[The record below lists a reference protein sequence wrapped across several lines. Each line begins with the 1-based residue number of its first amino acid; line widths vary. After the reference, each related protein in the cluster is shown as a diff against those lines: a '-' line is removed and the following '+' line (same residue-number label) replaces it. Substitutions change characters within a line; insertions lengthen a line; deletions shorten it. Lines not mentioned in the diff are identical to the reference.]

1 MIVTTMDVENPSVS
15 DEFGTT
21 GKPLLSNLLAHQVTP
36 YPLDFGPASDGFDLV
51 INGDAMAWNSLQS
64 RYDTLYM
71 KSDAELEFSFT
82 SDLAGLDAD
91 WELRPAEGT
100 TATNWDGNPLQDGE
114 SDHEEDD
121 THTAQ
126 FCVLDAQSSTLCK
139 QEAQWWVTLYL
150 HDSDGHT
157 RMANIM
163 LETNDA
169 LADEFSPM
177 PSFSI
182 IDRLEYRGQ
191 IDAHGV
197 KNSSDGNS
205 WDINLIRLGPTGDLT
220 VHFDASNSS
229 DGDATDGTNGI
240 KTYIWKVFLDNPW
253 DQPGT
258 APQSGKTTEVSS
270 MVSHMFTHRFQNI
283 TVDPNTGFEG
293 SLIRVELTVVDQ
305 ADKPSLQSDKYKMY
319 FVVVGEGYG
328 DDEPV
333 VDFTSPAP
341 ASSQTEDTLYVN
353 GSIVSGSENNDVMIE
368 VALAEATLDLLPS
381 QKFPLKT
388 AGAYDS
394 TVQLAD
400 GAEFSL
406 ALDIAD
412 LYDANGSTQTIWI
425 KITEGDG
432 SRWTIYKTIDVNLVP
447 RESGPDGVD
456 CEANPDAEG
465 CDSSASGDSESG
477 MSSGLLYGGIAALVL
492 LLVIVVTLLLVR
504 GRSGDSSAADAAGAV
519 GGDVAEMDPVEAY
532 VQQLVAQGY
541 PEETARAYAQ
551 QYYAQ
556 AAQQQ
561 Q

>member
-1 MIVTTMDVENPSVS
+1 
-15 DEFGTT
+15 
-21 GKPLLSNLLAHQVTP
+21 
-36 YPLDFGPASDGFDLV
+36 LDFGPASDGFDLV
-51 INGDAMAWNSLQS
+51 INGEIMAWNSLQGK
-64 RYDTLYM
+64 YDTLYM

-82 SDLAGLDAD
+82 SDLTGLDAD
-91 WELRPAEGT
+91 WELRPAAGT

-114 SDHEEDD
+114 SDHRGDD

-139 QEAQWWVTLYL
+139 QEAEWQVTLYL
-150 HDSDGHT
+150 HDAEGHT
-157 RMANIM
+157 RIANIM

-177 PSFSI
+177 PSYSI

-191 IDAHGV
+191 IDLHEDSPKV
-197 KNSSDGNS
+197 SSDGS
-205 WDINLIRLGPTGDLT
+205 EWDINLIRLGPTGDLT

-240 KTYIWKVFLDNPW
+240 KTYIWKVFLDNPY

-258 APQSGKTTEVSS
+258 APQGGKTTEVSS
-270 MVSHMFTHRFQNI
+270 MVSHSFTHRFQNI
-283 TVDPNTGFEG
+283 TVDPTTGFEG
-293 SLIRVELTVVDQ
+293 SLIRVELTVIDQ

-319 FVVVGEGYG
+319 FVVVGEDYG
-328 DDEPV
+328 DDEPM

-341 ASSQTEDTLYVN
+341 GSSQSDDTLYVN
-353 GSIVSGSENNDVMIE
+353 GSITSGSENGDVMIE
-368 VALAEATLDLLPS
+368 VALEEGTLDLLPS
-381 QKFPLKT
+381 QKFPKKT
-388 AGAYDS
+388 AGEYDS

-400 GAEFSL
+400 GAQFSL
-406 ALDIAD
+406 TLDIAD
-412 LYDANGSTQTIWI
+412 LYNENGSTQTIWI

-447 RESGPDGVD
+447 REAGTDGVD
-456 CEANPDAEG
+456 CEANPEAEG
-465 CDSSASGDSESG
+465 CDSTSSGGSSEGG
-477 MSSGLLYGGIAALVL
+477 MSSALLFGGIAAFVL
-492 LLVIVVTLLLVR
+492 LLVIIMTLLLVR
-504 GRSGDSSAADAAGAV
+504 GRGGGSSTGGDTSF
-519 GGDVAEMDPVEAY
+519 GGDVADMDPIEAY

-561 Q
+561 QQQ

>member
-1 MIVTTMDVENPSVS
+1 
-15 DEFGTT
+15 
-21 GKPLLSNLLAHQVTP
+21 
-36 YPLDFGPASDGFDLV
+36 
-51 INGDAMAWNSLQS
+51 
-64 RYDTLYM
+64 
-71 KSDAELEFSFT
+71 
-82 SDLAGLDAD
+82 
-91 WELRPAEGT
+91 
-100 TATNWDGNPLQDGE
+100 
-114 SDHEEDD
+114 
-121 THTAQ
+121 
-126 FCVLDAQSSTLCK
+126 
-139 QEAQWWVTLYL
+139 
-150 HDSDGHT
+150 
-157 RMANIM
+157 
-163 LETNDA
+163 
-169 LADEFSPM
+169 
-177 PSFSI
+177 
-182 IDRLEYRGQ
+182 
-191 IDAHGV
+191 
-197 KNSSDGNS
+197 
-205 WDINLIRLGPTGDLT
+205 
-220 VHFDASNSS
+220 
-229 DGDATDGTNGI
+229 
-240 KTYIWKVFLDNPW
+240 
-253 DQPGT
+253 
-258 APQSGKTTEVSS
+258 
-270 MVSHMFTHRFQNI
+270 
-283 TVDPNTGFEG
+283 
-293 SLIRVELTVVDQ
+293 
-305 ADKPSLQSDKYKMY
+305 MY

-504 GRSGDSSAADAAGAV
+504 GRSGDSSAADAAGAF